1 MATSFS
7 LSLELVLLMSWL
19 LKHKKGELK
28 KLIAKSLDQ
37 GLQQELDLIET
48 FTQEEL
54 LNVDSDFAEE
64 LHNSILEFLMH
75 LEDTLLKELS
85 KSPNNYKQEISPMAQ
100 KLNTQKIDSKTV
112 LLSIANV
119 NQLIEDKNLL
129 KKNNNFTE
137 TTDILF
143 SEILKNW
150 VPKTNE
156 PVN

>member
-19 LKHKKGELK
+19 LKHKKSDLK

-85 KSPNNYKQEISPMAQ
+85 KTTNSYKQEISPMAQ
-100 KLNTQKIDSKTV
+100 KLNTQKIDSRTV
-112 LLSIANV
+112 LLSLQNV

-129 KKNNNFTE
+129 KKNKNNTE
-137 TTDILF
+137 VTDILF

-156 PVN
+156 PIN